1 MIISSLSPAAAT
13 EAKANASIQA
23 NANTESY
30 VQQRTPLFLLRGPEH
45 RLEAQGCLAHL
56 PSGNAATLGQ
66 RVSEFFATRRTGP
79 KVLVGALPFDP
90 HAPDALYQPAEL
102 AFPESLKLTAAAK
115 LPALIGQ
122 SQAEPAADQYAD
134 MVARCVAKLT
144 IAKLPTE
151 QASLGKA
158 VLARSLLLQ
167 ASEPI
172 NPLVLAKRLEGDS
185 SVTTYVLPLP
195 VSALEPPAWL
205 VGASPELLVSVRG
218 NTVTS
223 HPLAGSA
230 RRQADPVADAHT
242 ANQLAASRK
251 DHDEHAY
258 VVDAIVAALAPLC
271 SELDAPSKPS
281 LYTTDT
287 MWHLGTKI
295 VGTLKDANTSVA
307 TLAGL
312 LHPTPAVCGTPRQL
326 ALDTIHN
333 LEPVARGFYA
343 GAVGWVDE
351 QGDGDWYVAIRCAHV
366 QADRLRLFAGA
377 GIVADSI
384 PELEVAETAAKF
396 RALLDALGVDDAHSH
411 SLSK

>member
-1 MIISSLSPAAAT
+1 MITLSPLIAAEAHIKTET
-13 EAKANASIQA
+13 EANIVSLA
-23 NANTESY
+23 
-30 VQQRTPLFLLRGPEH
+30 PLFVLRGPQH
-45 RLEAQGCLAHL
+45 TLEAQGCLATL

-66 RVSEFFATRRTGP
+66 RVSEFFSITRPGP

-90 HAPDALYQPAEL
+90 HADDALYQPAEL
-102 AFPESLKLTAAAK
+102 ALPDSFLVSTGAK
-115 LPALIGQ
+115 LPPLIGL
-122 SQAEPAADQYAD
+122 SQAEPAPNHYAD
-134 MVARCVAKLT
+134 MVARCVALLSGK
-144 IAKLPTE
+144 
-151 QASLGKA
+151 QAAAEGALGKA

-167 ASEPI
+167 AAEII
-172 NPLVLAKRLEGDS
+172 NPLVLAKRLERDT
-185 SVTTYVLPLP
+185 SVTTYILPLP
-195 VSALEPPAWL
+195 IKSHEAPAWL

-218 NTVTS
+218 RTVTS

-230 RRQADPVADAHT
+230 RRLADSTADAE
-242 ANQLAASRK
+242 AAQQLVGSSK
-251 DHDEHAY
+251 DLDEHRF
-258 VVDAIVAALAPLC
+258 VVDAIVAALSPLC

-287 MWHLGTKI
+287 MWHLGTEI
-295 VGTLKDANTSVA
+295 VGTLKDADTSVA

-326 ALDTIHN
+326 ALDTIHD
-333 LEPVARGFYA
+333 LEPVDRGFYA

-351 QGDGDWYVAIRCAHV
+351 KGDGDWYVAIRCAHV

-377 GIVADSI
+377 GIVVDSV

-396 RALLDALGVDDAHSH
+396 RALLDALGVNDAHSH